1 MQKATQGGSNPNT
14 FGNWVIN
21 IFWIILWVI
30 IQFAAVDVFGTA
42 VTYIVL
48 FVTIV
53 GGFLIWY
60 YTARRDRLKNA
71 N

>member
-21 IFWIILWVI
+21 ILWIILWIV
-30 IQFAAVDVFGTA
+30 IQFLVVDVFGA
-42 VTYIVL
+42 VATYITL
-48 FVTIV
+48 LVTIV
-53 GGFLIWY
+53 GGILIWY
-60 YTARRDRLKNA
+60 YTARRDRLNNA